1 MKNILPSSERVFL
14 IGPGG
19 VGKTTTG
26 RVLAPRLGYA
36 FSDLDDYFC
45 ETVENIR
52 SFISRFGYRDY
63 VIQNARCFHEMISAC
78 DTDAVI
84 ALSSGFLIVE
94 TAADVVQANREAVL
108 SLGPT
113 VLLVPSYNHDTAA
126 DIVARRQAGR
136 GFNLIEDKER
146 KKFLERIPVY
156 EPFADIVETSQDA
169 PAEIAERV
177 AQKLSKLPRPTPP
190 SAPKERPHVGSE
202 RVFK

>member
-1 MKNILPSSERVFL
+1 MQDNRPSSERVFL

-26 RVLAPRLGYA
+26 RVLAPRLGYV
-36 FSDLDDYFC
+36 FLDLDDYFC

-52 SFISRFGYRDY
+52 TFISRFGYRDY
-63 VIQNARCFHEMISAC
+63 VTQNARCFHEMIAAC

-94 TAADVVQANREAVL
+94 TAADVVQANREAVR

-113 VLLVPSYNHDTAA
+113 ALLVPSHDHDAA
-126 DIVARRQAGR
+126 AEIVARRQVGR
-136 GFNLIEDKER
+136 GFGLVEDSER
-146 KKFLERIPVY
+146 QKFLERIAVY

-169 PAEIAERV
+169 PGEIAERV
-177 AQKLSKLPRPTPP
+177 AKKLSGLSRPTPP
-190 SAPKERPHVGSE
+190 SDPEERLHAGKA
-202 RVFK
+202 RVFE